1 MRKIA
6 AAIMSV
12 GAFLALASPV
22 WADVTIVVSRP
33 VDIVRI
39 VDIGKLFGSL
49 VGVLLIVAAI
59 AAFMYLL
66 YGGIQWIIS
75 GGDKAKVEAAQHRIQ
90 AALLGLI
97 IVFAVWA
104 LFTVIGGYLGINIF
118 APTLPSPF

>member
-1 MRKIA
+1 
-6 AAIMSV
+6 MSV

-75 GGDKAKVEAAQHRIQ
+75 GGDKAKVENAQHRIQ